1 MGETG
6 HETKGLSSDEAV
18 EKVESG
24 RGLSLSSDRI
34 LGLGRGVVGGG
45 VVGGGVVG
53 VGVVGEDT
61 GAGRV
66 GLGRVRR
73 ENSYTVSSSS
83 KLTPSS
89 VSPLKQLA

>member
-6 HETKGLSSDEAV
+6 HETKGLSSEEAV

-34 LGLGRGVVGGG
+34 LGFGGG

-53 VGVVGEDT
+53 VGVVGEDI

-73 ENSYTVSSSS
+73 ENS
-83 KLTPSS
+83 
-89 VSPLKQLA
+89 

>member
-53 VGVVGEDT
+53 EDT